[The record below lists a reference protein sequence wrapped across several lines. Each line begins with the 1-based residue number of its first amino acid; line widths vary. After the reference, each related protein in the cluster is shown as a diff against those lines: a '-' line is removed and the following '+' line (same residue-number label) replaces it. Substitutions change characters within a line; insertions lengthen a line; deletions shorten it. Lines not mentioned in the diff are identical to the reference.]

1 MPGGHSGWRCRAGKG
16 LCGVLPWRPK
26 QRPPT
31 GEQCGGAI
39 TRPLLSVFR
48 VTRPRSIEKD
58 VPSGCA
64 SESETMGT
72 LDEDGVALLSPH
84 SKIGW
89 KITWRFAINLTNV
102 KSPIRWPGIE
112 ADLLQ
117 SRS

>member
-16 LCGVLPWRPK
+16 LSGVLPWRPK

-58 VPSGCA
+58 VLSGCA
-64 SESETMGT
+64 SESETMGA
-72 LDEDGVALLSPH
+72 LNEEGVAARPAAEIPVEAGTRNSPKQTRGA
-84 SKIGW
+84 SEP
-89 KITWRFAINLTNV
+89 ITT
-102 KSPIRWPGIE
+102 
-112 ADLLQ
+112 
-117 SRS
+117 